1 MRGFSTSCFEAHLP
15 IILGKHTL
23 QSRYALAPMAGLTD
37 VPMRTLA
44 WRYGAGYMVSE
55 MVSSKPEL
63 WETGKSRLRR
73 VPVPAAKPI
82 AVQLAGTEPHIL
94 AEAARRH
101 EGEGVEVIDLNFG
114 CPAKKVCRKS
124 AGSAL
129 LADLDRIARIIDAV
143 THAVTV
149 PVTMKTRTGLVP
161 GDELGLLAAQIGEQA
176 GVAMIVVH
184 ARSRACR
191 FVGEVDYKSVQRVKA
206 AVQVPVL
213 VNGDIDSV
221 AGAKYALAQTEA
233 DGVMIGRGAFGRPW
247 IFAEL
252 SGAGVPDRN
261 ECWRV
266 IDEHLTLMHDFYGE
280 RAGVRIARKH
290 VLAYA
295 ENMGFATTGFAGSQL
310 AQIDDADSQ
319 LDWLQR
325 ARQND
330 EDPKQSNL
338 KSPKP
343 RKAA

>member
-1 MRGFSTSCFEAHLP
+1 MP

-23 QSRYALAPMAGLTD
+23 QSQYTLAPMAGLTD

-73 VPVPAAKPI
+73 VPVPNARPI
-82 AVQLAGTEPHIL
+82 AVQLAGTEPHVL

-101 EGEGVEVIDLNFG
+101 TGEGVEVIDLNFG

-129 LADLDRIARIIDAV
+129 LADLDRIARIVDAV
-143 THAVTV
+143 TNSVAV
-149 PVTMKTRTGLVP
+149 PVTMKTRTGLEP
-161 GDELGLLAAQIGEQA
+161 GDELGLLAALIGEQA

-191 FVGEVDYKSVQRVKA
+191 FVGDVDYG
-206 AVQVPVL
+206 AVRKIKDAVRVPVL

-221 AGAKYALAQTEA
+221 ARAQYALGQSDA

-252 SGAGVPDRN
+252 SGQGAPNRH
-261 ECWRV
+261 ECWEV
-266 IDEHLTLMHDFYGE
+266 IAEHLTLMHEFYGE
-280 RAGVRIARKH
+280 PAGVRIARKH
-290 VLAYA
+290 ILAYA
-295 ENMGFATTGFAGSQL
+295 ENMGFVTTGFAGAEL
-310 AQIDDADSQ
+310 AQVADAVGQ

-330 EDPKQSNL
+330 YERQ
-338 KSPKP
+338 
-343 RKAA
+343 REAA